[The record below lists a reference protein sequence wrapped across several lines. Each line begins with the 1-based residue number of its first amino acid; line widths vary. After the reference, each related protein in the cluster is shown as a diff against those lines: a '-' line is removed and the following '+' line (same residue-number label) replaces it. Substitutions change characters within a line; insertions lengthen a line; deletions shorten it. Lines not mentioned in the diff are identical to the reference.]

1 MRLRGA
7 LCAFLVLCL
16 GSAGLWAGTDG
27 LRAFTSEQ
35 ARRLAVQR
43 TPRPVPHAVLQDQDG
58 RSFSLDDYRGR
69 KLLVDFVYT
78 RCRSICGALGA
89 GFQRLSQDL
98 APAPDAT
105 MLVTISFDPQA
116 DTPAAL
122 MRYAQRY
129 GADSRVWR
137 IARPQDE
144 ATLAALLRTFEVV
157 VVRNAYG
164 EYQHNAALHLV
175 DESGRLTRI
184 FGYDELERAAE
195 ALER

>member
-1 MRLRGA
+1 MMLRSA
-7 LCAFLVLCL
+7 LCALLVLCL

-43 TPRPVPHAVLQDQDG
+43 TPRPVPQAVLEDQDG
-58 RSFSLDDYRGR
+58 RGFSLDDYRGR
-69 KLLVDFVYT
+69 KVLVDFVYT

-89 GFQRLSQDL
+89 AFQRLSHDL
-98 APAPDAT
+98 PPASDGA
-105 MLVTISFDPQA
+105 MLLTISFDPQA

-122 MRYAQRY
+122 KRYAQRY
-129 GADSRVWR
+129 HADSKVWR

-157 VVRNAYG
+157 VVPDAYG
-164 EYQHNAALHLV
+164 EFQHNAALHLV
-175 DESGRLTRI
+175 DEDGRLMRI
-184 FGYDELERAAE
+184 FAYDQLEQTAE
-195 ALER
+195 ALQR

>member
-1 MRLRGA
+1 MMLRSA
-7 LCAFLVLCL
+7 LCALLVLCL

-43 TPRPVPHAVLQDQDG
+43 TPRPVPQAVLEDQDG
-58 RSFSLDDYRGR
+58 RGFSLDDYRGR
-69 KLLVDFVYT
+69 KVLVDFVYT

-89 GFQRLSQDL
+89 AFQRLSHDL
-98 APAPDAT
+98 PPASDGA
-105 MLVTISFDPQA
+105 MLLTISFDPQA

-122 MRYAQRY
+122 KRYAQRY
-129 GADSRVWR
+129 HADSKVWR

-157 VVRNAYG
+157 VVPDAYG
-164 EYQHNAALHLV
+164 EFQHNAALHLV
-175 DESGRLTRI
+175 DEDGRLMRI
-184 FGYDELERAAE
+184 FAYDQLEQAAE
-195 ALER
+195 ALQR

>member
-1 MRLRGA
+1 MTLRSA
-7 LCAFLVLCL
+7 LCALLVLCL

-43 TPRPVPHAVLQDQDG
+43 TPRPVPDVVLQDQDG
-58 RSFSLDDYRGR
+58 RAFGLGDYRGR

-89 GFQRLSQDL
+89 GFQRLSHDL
-98 APAPDAT
+98 PPAPDAA
-105 MLVTISFDPQA
+105 MLLTISFDPQA
-116 DTPAAL
+116 DTPTAL
-122 MRYAQRY
+122 KRYAQRFS
-129 GADSRVWR
+129 ADASVWR

-157 VVRNAYG
+157 VVPDAYG
-164 EYQHNAALHLV
+164 EFQHNAALHLV
-175 DESGRLTRI
+175 DEGGRLVRI
-184 FGYDELERAAE
+184 FGYDELEQAAE
-195 ALER
+195 ALRR

>member
-1 MRLRGA
+1 MTLRSA
-7 LCAFLVLCL
+7 LCALLVLYL
-16 GSAGLWAGTDG
+16 GSAGLWTGTDG

-43 TPRPVPHAVLQDQDG
+43 TPRPVPDAGLQDQGG
-58 RSFSLDDYRGR
+58 RTFNLSDYRGR

-89 GFQRLSQDL
+89 GFQQLSHDL
-98 APAPDAT
+98 PRAPDAA
-105 MLVTISFDPQA
+105 MLLTISFDPQA

-122 MRYAQRY
+122 ERYAQRF
-129 GADSRVWR
+129 GADATVWR

-157 VVRNAYG
+157 VLPDAYG
-164 EYQHNAALHLV
+164 EFQHNAALHLV
-175 DESGRLTRI
+175 DEGGRLVRI

-195 ALER
+195 ALQR